1 VNHRFSNVVRILFN
15 TVSGISL
22 GATSLA
28 ALVAAAGPSDF
39 VALLVLVFWL
49 ISIWCQ
55 LGMSILALPVGW
67 LALKFTY
74 LGLDTGN
81 DYTNFLLGWAAIF
94 VAGWIQWALVISF
107 VLVIIQ
113 TGIKAIPT
121 FSQTPSSD

>member
-94 VAGWIQWALVISF
+94 VAGCVYLVPFFSF
-107 VLVIIQ
+107 FFLI
-113 TGIKAIPT
+113 
-121 FSQTPSSD
+121 FH